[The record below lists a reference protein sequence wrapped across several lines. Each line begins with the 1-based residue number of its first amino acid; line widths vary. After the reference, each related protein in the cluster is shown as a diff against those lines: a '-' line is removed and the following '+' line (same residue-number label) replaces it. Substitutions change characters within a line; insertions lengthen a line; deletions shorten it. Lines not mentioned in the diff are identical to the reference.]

1 MKMQILKHLCLY
13 QDAQARDREAV
24 GQRRDSGSQ
33 ATSSHDT
40 SEAAI
45 SHPADK
51 ILEGLVR
58 LVQLRSVIFY
68 A

>member
-1 MKMQILKHLCLY
+1 MY
-13 QDAQARDREAV
+13 QEAQEKDREAV

-40 SEAAI
+40 SKAANP
-45 SHPADK
+45 HTAGK

-58 LVQLRSVIFY
+58 LVWSVVCDLLFIDHWP
-68 A
+68 